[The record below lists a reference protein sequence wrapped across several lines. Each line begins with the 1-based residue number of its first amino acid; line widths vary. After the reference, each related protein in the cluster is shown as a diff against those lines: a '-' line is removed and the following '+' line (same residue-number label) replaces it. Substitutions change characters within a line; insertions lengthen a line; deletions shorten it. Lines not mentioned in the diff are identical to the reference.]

1 MRRGKN
7 ARREEG
13 QVMENTDEKERAA
26 ELLQGAYDLHVHT
39 KPSAFQRE
47 LSDWELLQDAEEA
60 QMAGV
65 LIKTHYGCTADRA
78 TVVNLKGSCR
88 AKAYGA
94 LALNWP
100 TGGLNPY
107 AVENCLHQGGIL
119 IWMPT
124 RDAKHCLTYG
134 NMPGDFFA
142 RPGITVLDEKGKLLP
157 VVYDIM
163 DIVKK
168 YGAYLGTGHLSLE
181 ESVILCRE
189 GRARKVNMI
198 LTHPEWSRTM
208 ADGAVQAELSSLGVI
223 IEKNWVNIAEKTV
236 SIEKMA
242 KNIRM
247 AGVDHTYIA
256 TDRGQKGFERPVEGM
271 RRFIC
276 ALLNAGFTKEEIM
289 TMTHT
294 VPSYIAAREP
304 LYT

>member
-1 MRRGKN
+1 MIIKH
-7 ARREEG
+7 
-13 QVMENTDEKERAA
+13 EKEQAE
-26 ELLQGAYDLHVHT
+26 ELLRGAYDLHVHT
-39 KPSAFQRE
+39 EPSAFPRE
-47 LSDWELLQDAEEA
+47 LTDWELLQDAEEA

-78 TVVNLKGSCR
+78 AVVNLKSGCR

-119 IWMPT
+119 VWMPT

-134 NMPGDFFA
+134 NMPGDFFS
-142 RPGITVLDEKGKLLP
+142 RPGITILDEKGNLLP

-181 ESVILCRE
+181 ESVLLCRE

-208 ADGAVQAELSSLGVI
+208 AGGEIQAELASLGVV
-223 IEKNWVNIAEKTV
+223 IEKNWVNIAEQSV

-242 KNIRM
+242 QNIRM
-247 AGVDHTYIA
+247 TGVEHTYIA
-256 TDRGQKGFERPVEGM
+256 TDRGQKGSERPVEGM
-271 RRFIC
+271 RRFLG
-276 ALLNAGFTKEEIM
+276 ALLDTGFTEEELV

-294 VPSYIAAREP
+294 VPSYIAARKP
-304 LYT
+304 LYE